1 MVIKQLSVFLQ
12 NETGRLL
19 NITDILQKEKIN
31 ISALSIAET
40 EEYGIIRM
48 IVSDID
54 KAEKAL
60 RDNDYK
66 VKVSDVICLITPDIP
81 GALNEKLELL
91 ASENINVSYMYG
103 YSSEGKAR
111 LIIKTSEP
119 ERAAEILNNNN

>member
-66 VKVSDVICLITPDIP
+66 VKVSDVICLIT
-81 GALNEKLELL
+81 
-91 ASENINVSYMYG
+91 
-103 YSSEGKAR
+103 
-111 LIIKTSEP
+111 LIYQVHLTK
-119 ERAAEILNNNN
+119 N